1 MYVPASNCWLLPG
14 APLGIK
20 NGKQATPRHGTM
32 KTELMDKILEGN
44 VGAAARLM
52 SGVEDEAPSAMEELE
67 NLYPHT
73 GRAHIVGITG
83 APGVGK
89 STLAD
94 TLIDVFRR
102 KSMTIGVVAI
112 DPTSPFSGGAIL
124 GDRVRMQQHGTDEK
138 VFIRSLATRGWAG
151 GLSKATISM
160 IHIMDAMG
168 KDIILVETVGAG
180 QSEVDVAR
188 VSDTVIVV
196 LSPASGDEMQMIK
209 AGIMEVADIF
219 VINKADKDG
228 AYNIT
233 SAIEFMLGM
242 KTTLPTEWKPAILL
256 TEAIW
261 NKGIAELAE
270 EILRHRDFLISSGEL
285 EKRRKERA
293 KLELIVAIESFVKHY
308 VYREIDRGGLEK
320 LVDEVARRKTSP
332 YSAAL
337 KIIDKFN
344 KQFKPA
350 AG

>member
-1 MYVPASNCWLLPG
+1 
-14 APLGIK
+14 
-20 NGKQATPRHGTM
+20 M
-32 KTELMDKILEGN
+32 KTKLLDKILEGN

-52 SGVEDEAPSAMEELE
+52 RGVEDEVPNAIEELE

-89 STLAD
+89 STLVD
-94 TLIDVFRR
+94 TLIDVFRK
-102 KSMTIGVVAI
+102 KSMTMGVVAI

-124 GDRVRMQQHGTDEK
+124 GDRVRMQQHGTDNK

-151 GLSKATISM
+151 GLSRVTVSI

-168 KDIILVETVGAG
+168 KDVILVETVGAG

-188 VSDTVIVV
+188 ASDTVIVV

-242 KTTLPTEWKPAILL
+242 KTTLPTEWKPSILL

-261 NKGIAELAE
+261 NKGTAELAE

-285 EKRRKERA
+285 EKRRRERA

-308 VYREIDRGGLEK
+308 VYQEIDRGGLEK

-337 KIIDKFN
+337 KIIGKFN
-344 KQFKPA
+344 KQFNPS